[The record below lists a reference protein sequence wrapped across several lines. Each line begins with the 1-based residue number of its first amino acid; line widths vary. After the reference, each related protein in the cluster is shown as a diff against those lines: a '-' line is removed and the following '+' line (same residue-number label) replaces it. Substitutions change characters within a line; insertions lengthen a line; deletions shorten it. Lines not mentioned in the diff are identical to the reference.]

1 MEKKLDRLWS
11 LLLTTQLYL
20 STRPAPFTRCL
31 MEHRAASRASKLA
44 PQTLG
49 ESAGITGSLNAALD
63 PATRRWV
70 VEWTGPSGDQL
81 RTECGL
87 GETIWGT
94 PRPCSRSPGPAAP
107 PQPSADLPAGV
118 LACVHHEAGRVLL
131 RSGRRITGV
140 PPLFPSA
147 SLIFS
152 TEEAGAWS
160 DVAFADEVPEAEIG
174 TVALA
179 VAPDCWLAAYLIRE
193 ENRSFCRTV
202 RLPLHAP
209 RPAGENWR
217 KLPPYPQAPGMAG
230 LMVAMHDGVLIA
242 AGGANFPD
250 QPPWEGGKKSFY
262 SEIYV
267 LLPGASAWIPAG
279 QLPAPRAYGATVT
292 APDGVLIAGGESAD
306 QVYQDSLLL
315 RWTGQRIEIISG
327 PPLPAPA
334 TCAAAA
340 VLDGKVYLAGGY
352 GAGTPRVSR
361 NFFWQLDLT
370 VSNRHWQALP
380 AWTGPTRALAVTAAI
395 GGAFYVISGIE
406 IGAIEGKEGS
416 PNYLKDAFRYRPGQG
431 WETLP
436 DAPWSVL
443 AAASP
448 APVSANPPRV
458 FVLGGVDGRQVG
470 KIPRSTQVPHDI
482 IYFDVALSAWRHWPE
497 RWPNSVVCASAIE
510 SNGEWIMP
518 SGEIMA
524 GKRTTEV
531 WAWRIVD

>member
-1 MEKKLDRLWS
+1 
-11 LLLTTQLYL
+11 
-20 STRPAPFTRCL
+20 
-31 MEHRAASRASKLA
+31 MEHRAALRALQLA

-49 ESAGITGSLNAALD
+49 DAAGIAGGVSASFSPATHRWTVKWSDLSGKLVQSDCAVGETTWSKPATATGSA
-63 PATRRWV
+63 PASESLKAT
-70 VEWTGPSGDQL
+70 
-81 RTECGL
+81 
-87 GETIWGT
+87 
-94 PRPCSRSPGPAAP
+94 
-107 PQPSADLPAGV
+107 ADLPPGA
-118 LACVHHEAGRVLL
+118 LAWVSTPSGRAVV
-131 RSGRRITGV
+131 RSGRRVTGV

-147 SLIFS
+147 SLVIGC
-152 TEEAGAWS
+152 EDAGAWH
-160 DVAFADEVPEAEIG
+160 DIAFADEAPEVEIG
-174 TVALA
+174 SVALA
-179 VAPDCWLAAYLIRE
+179 VSPDWWLAAYMINDGSRCL
-193 ENRSFCRTV
+193 CRV
-202 RLPLHAP
+202 VQLSRKAP
-209 RPAGENWR
+209 SLRPETWR

-262 SEIYV
+262 SEIYA

-279 QLPAPRAYGATVT
+279 QLPAPRAYGATVS

-306 QVYQDSLLL
+306 EVYQDTLQL
-315 RWTGQRIEIISG
+315 RWNGKTVEIASG
-327 PPLPAPA
+327 PRLPAPA

-340 VLDGKVYLAGGY
+340 VLGGKVYLAGGY
-352 GAGTPRVSR
+352 SAGTPRVSR
-361 NFFWQLDLT
+361 NFFWQLELNA
-370 VSNRHWQALP
+370 SNRQWQDLP
-380 AWTGPTRALAVTAAI
+380 PWNGPTRALAVTAAVD
-395 GGAFYVISGIE
+395 GAFYVISGIE
-406 IGAIEGKEGS
+406 IGAVEGKEGP
-416 PNYLKDAFRYRPGQG
+416 PNYLKDAFRYRPGKG

-436 DAPWSVL
+436 EPPWSVL

-448 APVSANPPRV
+448 APVTATPPRV

-482 IYFDVALSAWRHWPE
+482 IYFDVTLHAWRHWSE